1 MAQPANTFDTY
12 DSVGIREDL
21 SNVIYNVSPEE
32 TPLLSSIAKVS
43 ATNTLHEWQTD
54 ANRAAI
60 ATNAHIEGNDTSGDA
75 VTATIRLGNYTQIF
89 KNACV
94 ISGTDES
101 VKNAG
106 RGKEMS
112 YQIVKIAAE
121 QKTDIEMSLFANN
134 ARVAGNATTAREM
147 GGLGSF
153 VKTNVTNV
161 GTNGANPA
169 GNGTDAR
176 TDGTA
181 TIFSQADFDLCMQE
195 IWAEGG
201 KPDTVY
207 LSTFQMNKALGFTGN
222 NNQRSAGATGEVSQ
236 LLNVYMTPWGSVTF
250 TPSRH
255 NRAKDVWIIQKDKL
269 ALASLRA
276 MKNEALSK
284 TGDNEKRQI
293 LCESTLVV
301 RNEKALGLIAD
312 CTTS

>member
-1 MAQPANTFDTY
+1 MTQPTNTFDTY

-32 TPLLSSIAKVS
+32 TPMLSSIAKVS

-54 ANRAAI
+54 ANRAAT
-60 ATNAHIEGNDTSGDA
+60 TNANIEGDDT
-75 VTATIRLGNYTQIF
+75 TAESRSATSRIGNYTQIF
-89 KNACV
+89 KNACT

-112 YQIVKIAAE
+112 YQIVKIGAE
-121 QKTDIEMSLFANN
+121 QKTDIELALFANN
-134 ARVAGNATTAREM
+134 ARVAGNSTTAREL

-153 VKTNVTNV
+153 VSTNVTNV
-161 GTNGANPA
+161 GTGGANPT

-176 TDGTA
+176 TDGTQ
-181 TIFSQADFDLCMQE
+181 TVFSQADFDTCSQE
-195 IWAEGG
+195 IWQEGG

-222 NNQRSAGATGEVSQ
+222 NNQRSTGASGKVEN
-236 LLNVYMTPWGSVTF
+236 LLNIYMTPWGNVSFV
-250 TPSRH
+250 PSRH
-255 NRAKDVWIIQKDKL
+255 NRARDVYIIQKDKL
-269 ALASLRA
+269 ALASLRP

-284 TGDNEKRQI
+284 TGDNDKRQV
-293 LCESTLVV
+293 LCEATLVV

-312 CTTS
+312 CTTA